1 MNDKTIIEVGFRII
15 WKIMVIS
22 EDVIRFDYPLR
33 PLLDLHN
40 SSDDKKAEFNN
51 CFKKYNEH
59 VVLPKKI
66 L

>member
-1 MNDKTIIEVGFRII
+1 MNNKTIIEVGFRII

-22 EDVIRFDYPLR
+22 EGVIRFDCPLR

-40 SSDDKKAEFNN
+40 SSDDTKAEFNN
-51 CFKKYNEH
+51 CLKKYNEH
-59 VVLPKKI
+59 VALPKKI